1 MPKYTLGLLN
11 RWGVLC
17 EREQQGKSHG
27 CSSEQITTLWF
38 SNGKSAK
45 RNTSFLKTKENKNP
59 LERRS
64 RGRDVNRGS
73 TCAPPPF
80 GQQMLVS
87 ALGST
92 GEPKLFIFVQQLL
105 SQSNMRCC
113 LAALTV
119 HACKE
124 LCGTSYNG
132 ADTCQARLAA
142 VCWIGGWLHNVDAE
156 LYQCS
161 SICKATGAA
170 SLAQLHSY
178 GFLTSC
184 LFIMWS
190 SLIEGENIFCE
201 FS

>member
-1 MPKYTLGLLN
+1 MGN
-11 RWGVLC
+11 RL
-17 EREQQGKSHG
+17 RE
-27 CSSEQITTLWF
+27 TYP
-38 SNGKSAK
+38 
-45 RNTSFLKTKENKNP
+45 FLKQKKTKQKSPGEEKQ
-59 LERRS
+59 
-64 RGRDVNRGS
+64 
-73 TCAPPPF
+73 
-80 GQQMLVS
+80 GQRCKQGEALVHCRHLVS
-87 ALGST
+87 RCWCLPSAPT

-119 HACKE
+119 HACEE

-132 ADTCQARLAA
+132 ADTCQACLAA